1 MTYRTDRLEKAATQV
16 AERPLDREVDC
27 GRQER
32 CADDVDIAR
41 FFSLD
46 LDLLCIADTDGRFRR
61 LNRAWQKTLGYAPEE
76 LEGTSFLALIHHDD
90 LDATVKATCDLAEGK
105 DVVGFVNRYR
115 HRDGSYRWIEW
126 RSAPFESNL
135 IYAAARDITARIGM
149 EEALRISELRYRTL
163 FEQIPDGIMMLDR
176 DFVATDCND
185 AMAAISGLP
194 RERLVGMP
202 ASEARLPGDVLTSLE
217 AAMSGRVT
225 RWKAFPFT
233 ASDGREVS
241 TSGLTAPVSDSDGNV
256 TGALCVI
263 SDQTEQKR
271 SEELIEKLAF
281 RDQMTGLPNRTLLRD
296 RLRQSFDHAKRSRH
310 MMALAV
316 LDLDHLKLINNAY
329 GHAAGDRILGMVAAR
344 LSGAKRRQDT
354 LARIGGDEFALL
366 VPHVASLGH
375 AETVATKL
383 RTALAEPFSIDD
395 ASIRLTAS
403 VGVALYPGDAND
415 AMQLLVHADS
425 ALRVA
430 KAKGGDATRFYDLN
444 MDAQASE
451 RLAMTD
457 ELRRAIE
464 VGGQFVNYYQP
475 QVRLSD
481 QRVVGVEALIR
492 WQHPERGLVSPLE
505 FIPLAEET
513 GLISQVGRW
522 AVQQACRDAV
532 ACHTRLG
539 QHLRMAVNLS
549 SQRLHSPGIV
559 PHIQADIAAAG
570 LSPEHLE
577 IEVTE
582 TAIMADA
589 EVARNT
595 LRALREHGMTVALDD
610 FGTGYSSLSH
620 LHKLPIDRIKIDR
633 SFVSRIESDED
644 AAAIVKAVTQLAHTM
659 GLSVVA
665 EGVETEAELAFL
677 RRIGCDEAQ
686 GYLFSYPLPL
696 GDCALL
702 ATASSIEPASCLA

>member
-1 MTYRTDRLEKAATQV
+1 MTYRTDRLEKAVTQV

-27 GRQER
+27 GRQEPW
-32 CADDVDIAR
+32 ADSVEIAR

-46 LDLLCIADTDGRFRR
+46 LDLLCIADIEGRFRR
-61 LNRAWQKTLGYAPEE
+61 LNKAWQKTLGYALEE

-90 LDATVKATCDLAEGK
+90 LDATVEATRDLAEGK

-126 RSAPFESNL
+126 RSAPFEGNL
-135 IYAAARDITARIGM
+135 IYAAARDITERIGM

-202 ASEARLPGDVLTSLE
+202 VSEARLPADVLTSLE
-217 AAMSGRVT
+217 AAMSGRVA

-233 ASDGREVS
+233 ASDGHEVFA
-241 TSGLTAPVSDSDGNV
+241 SGLAAPFSDEGGNV
-256 TGALCVI
+256 TGVICVI
-263 SDQTEQKR
+263 TDQTEQKR

-296 RLRQSFDHAKRSRH
+296 RLRQSFDQAKRARH
-310 MMALAV
+310 MMALAILNV
-316 LDLDHLKLINNAY
+316 DHLKMVNEAY
-329 GHAAGDRILGMVAAR
+329 GHAAGDRILGQLAVR

-366 VPHVASLGH
+366 MPRVASLGR
-375 AETVATKL
+375 AEAVATKL
-383 RTALAEPFSIDD
+383 RAALAEPFSIDD
-395 ASIRLTAS
+395 ASVRLTAS
-403 VGVALYPGDAND
+403 VGVALYPDDAKD
-415 AMQLLVHADS
+415 AMQLLVQADS
-425 ALRVA
+425 ALRAV
-430 KAKGGDATRFYDLN
+430 KTTGGDATRFYDLTL
-444 MDAQASE
+444 DTQA
-451 RLAMTD
+451 RHQLAMAN
-457 ELRRAIE
+457 ELRTAIE

-481 QRVVGVEALIR
+481 LCVVGVEALIR
-492 WQHPERGLVSPLE
+492 WQHPERGLVPPLE
-505 FIPLAEET
+505 FIPLAEEI
-513 GLISQVGRW
+513 GVIGPIGRGV
-522 AVQQACRDAV
+522 VQQACRDAV
-532 ACHTRLG
+532 ACYTRLG
-539 QHLRMAVNLS
+539 RPLRMAVNLS

-559 PHIQADIAAAG
+559 PRIQADIAAAG
-570 LSPEHLE
+570 LSPEQLE

-582 TAIMADA
+582 TAIMTDE
-589 EVARNT
+589 EVARET
-595 LRALREHGMTVALDD
+595 LRDLREHGVTVALDD

-633 SFVSRIESDED
+633 SFVSRIECDED
-644 AAAIVKAVTQLAHTM
+644 AAAIVKAVTQLAHTL
-659 GLSVVA
+659 GLGVVA
-665 EGVETEAELAFL
+665 EGVETETELAFL

-686 GYLFSYPLPL
+686 GYLFSRPLPF
-696 GDCALL
+696 DSALTV
-702 ATASSIEPASCLA
+702 AASSIEPASCLE